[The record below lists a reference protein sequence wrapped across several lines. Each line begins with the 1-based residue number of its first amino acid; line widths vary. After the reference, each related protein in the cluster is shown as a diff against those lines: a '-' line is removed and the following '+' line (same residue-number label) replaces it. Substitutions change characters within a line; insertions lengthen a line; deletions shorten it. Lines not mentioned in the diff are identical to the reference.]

1 MFLVKTYVNI
11 PSEKIT
17 NLRFVQENP
26 DKYFIEVGNNDK
38 LSRISKL
45 LDFNYLNG
53 AIYLEYDGR
62 VLMNYTM
69 WDLVDQLW
77 AYFLNLIEEVLVKK
91 EGNFY
96 FPDQPIKVEMKEVSP
111 EWILFRVGQDSSIT
125 LPKNDFIH
133 VLLHGAECFFLCMIE
148 TFGNQCSYSHELML
162 IDKLK
167 KLI

>member
-17 NLRFVQENP
+17 DLRLVQGNL
-26 DKYFIEVGNNDK
+26 DKYFIEVGDSDK
-38 LSRISKL
+38 LNNISNL

-53 AIYLEYDGR
+53 AIYLEYSGS
-62 VLMNYTM
+62 VLMDYRM

-77 AYFLNLIEEVLVKK
+77 AYFLNLIEEVLEKK
-91 EGNFY
+91 KGSFY
-96 FPDQPIKVEMKEVSP
+96 FPDQPLKVEMKEVSY

-125 LPKNDFIH
+125 LPKNDFLH
-133 VLLHGAECFFLCMIE
+133 SLVHGAERFFLSMRGTFE
-148 TFGNQCSYSHELML
+148 TQCSYSHELMV